1 MEVLRSAATVAAAL
15 CGLKGRAG
23 IIEAGADADLL
34 VANGDPLTDW
44 GLLEKQGAHTAA
56 ITQAG
61 HFIKRT
67 F

>member
-1 MEVLRSAATVAAAL
+1 
-15 CGLKGRAG
+15 LKGRAG